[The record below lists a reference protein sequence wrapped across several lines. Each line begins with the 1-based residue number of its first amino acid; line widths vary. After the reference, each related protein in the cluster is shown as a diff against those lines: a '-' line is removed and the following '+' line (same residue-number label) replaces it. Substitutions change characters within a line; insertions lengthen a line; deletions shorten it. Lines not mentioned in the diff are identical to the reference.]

1 MRERVDVSRFVLGLA
16 LGAGLFASAGLAGCG
31 EHGGEKAAVASTVV
45 KPIPVTV
52 ADVKQQEVE
61 RTVEVVGSLRAWEQ
75 VTVGSKREGRVVKVF
90 HDLGDVVKPGELL
103 VTMDAV
109 DADLSVAQSE
119 RRLQADLAQL
129 GLKEL
134 PKGEFDPSSVPAV
147 VRSKVALERARQNFA
162 RDRSLVS
169 RGAGA
174 KQDFQNSENDVQ
186 AAEAALA
193 DSILAVHSTLASA
206 MASRAA
212 LDLSI
217 QARKDMEIH
226 APVPSKHGDSL
237 HESSTYSVS
246 KRSVSEGQ
254 FLKVGDPV
262 LELVIENPLRLWT
275 SVPERFTSD
284 IKLGQEVRIHV
295 PAFPETPF
303 QGKVARINPTIDSVS
318 RTFQVE
324 TIIRN
329 DEGKL
334 RPGGFA
340 KASIVVDTRF
350 KATMVPLESVV
361 SYAGVTKLFVL
372 DGDKV
377 HSVPV
382 EPGMETNGWVEIV
395 GALDPKSKVVTT
407 GQTQLAEG
415 TLVVVRQ
422 PEPGEAPRSRSSK

>member
-1 MRERVDVSRFVLGLA
+1 MRARVDASRFTLGL
-16 LGAGLFASAGLAGCG
+16 GLTLLASAGLAGCG
-31 EHGGEKAAVASTVV
+31 EHGGEKSMVASTVV
-45 KPIPVTV
+45 KPIPITV

-90 HDLGDVVKPGELL
+90 HDLGDKVKPGELL
-103 VTMDAV
+103 VTMDTA

-119 RRLQADLAQL
+119 RRFQADLAQL
-129 GLKEL
+129 GLKDL

-147 VRSKVALERARQNFA
+147 VRAKVALDRARQNFA

-174 KQDFQNSENDVQ
+174 KQDFQNSENDMQ

-193 DSILAVHSTLASA
+193 DSILAVQSTLATA

-217 QARKDMEIH
+217 QARKDMEIF
-226 APVPSKHGDSL
+226 APVPSKHGNHL
-237 HESSTYSVS
+237 PESSVYAVA

-254 FLKVGDPV
+254 FLKVGDAV
-262 LELVIENPLRLWT
+262 LEIVIENPLRLWT

-284 IKLGQEVRIHV
+284 IKLGQEVRVHV
-295 PAFPETPF
+295 PAFPDTPF

-324 TIIRN
+324 TVVMN
-329 DEGKL
+329 DASKL

-350 KATMVPLESVV
+350 RATMVPIESVV
-361 SYAGVTKLFVL
+361 SYAGVTKLFVV

-377 HSVPV
+377 HSIAV
-382 EPGMETNGWVEIV
+382 EPGMETSGWVEIV

-422 PEPGEAPRSRSSK
+422 PEPGEAPRSKPAK